1 MRLMIEPVALQD
13 FFLAFF
19 SAAMTV
25 VMGALYALLFALG
38 KLRQSRG
45 LLSLSYG
52 AYVFLVAAVLL
63 LAQAV
68 NLSGAWQVL
77 VGALL
82 LGYLWAPHGIWHLC
96 VGTHA

>member
-1 MRLMIEPVALQD
+1 MIEPVAPQD
-13 FFLAFF
+13 FLLAFL

-25 VMGALYALLFALG
+25 VMGALYALFFALG
-38 KLRQSRG
+38 KLRQSTG

-52 AYVFLVAAVLL
+52 AYLCLVVAVLL

-68 NLSGAWQVL
+68 NLSGPWQVL
-77 VGALL
+77 VGALV

-96 VGTHA
+96 VGTHAR